1 MWRLFIQSWV
11 LKDLIFSTTT
21 RQAFQAWRYTSLM
34 LTVIPCCRLVFHCG
48 IEFCFND
55 IYLQV
60 LYFLEPVRCSLRNHI
75 CSREFCLSCELNF
88 LFRMLDQCRGENC
101 QASNFLRTFRT
112 LREALA
118 LGLVM
123 SDLKCQADL
132 RKIIQ
137 QWTSFVLQ
145 QLHQVCLS
153 VCLSA
158 LLYICFNF

>member
-1 MWRLFIQSWV
+1 MMF
-11 LKDLIFSTTT
+11 
-21 RQAFQAWRYTSLM
+21 
-34 LTVIPCCRLVFHCG
+34 
-48 IEFCFND
+48 
-55 IYLQV
+55 LQV
-60 LYFLEPVRCSLRNHI
+60 LYFLEPIRCSLRNHM

-88 LFRMLDQCRGENC
+88 LFRMLDQCQGENC

-132 RKIIQ
+132 GKIIQ

-145 QLHQVCLS
+145 QLHQVLS
-153 VCLSA
+153 LFKLWLNLCSSHLIDNITIMTLFYYLEKGIYHNYLIVSM
-158 LLYICFNF
+158 